1 MDFQDTL
8 YTKADGIA
16 TITLN
21 HPDKLNA
28 LTNPMAAECVAA
40 IEDAKK
46 DDEIKVVAL
55 TGAGRGFC
63 AGFEIGEVKA
73 EEFSIVKDRRYLTDT
88 LHKVPR
94 ALAGLDKPFIG
105 AINGAAVGA
114 GMDMANM
121 CDIRIASDKARF
133 GMTYVR
139 MGLLPGDGGCY
150 YLPRIVGIA
159 RACELTWTGRIFD
172 AQEAI
177 AMGYVNQVV
186 PAGEL
191 MATVMEFASRLV
203 KGPSVAIQLSK
214 HLIDRCQ
221 NLDLP
226 DALEAIEYAQLIARS
241 TEDAREGPRAWVE
254 KREPIFKGM

>member
-1 MDFQDTL
+1 MEFHDIL
-8 YTKADGIA
+8 YAKSGGIA

-28 LTNPMAAECVAA
+28 LTNPMAEECVTA
-40 IEDAKK
+40 IEDAKR
-46 DDEIKVVAL
+46 DDEVKVVVL

-73 EEFSIVKDRRYLTDT
+73 EEFSVVRDRRYLAET
-88 LHKVPR
+88 LHRVPR
-94 ALAGLDKPFIG
+94 ALAGLEKPYIG
-105 AINGAAVGA
+105 AINGVAVGA
-114 GMDMANM
+114 GMDLASM

-139 MGLLPGDGGCY
+139 MGLIPGDGGCY

-159 RACELTWTGRIFD
+159 RACELIWTGRIFD
-172 AQEAI
+172 AREAL
-177 AMGYVNQVV
+177 AMGYVNEVV
-186 PAGEL
+186 PAEAL
-191 MATVMEFASRLV
+191 MPTVMDFASRLV

-214 HLIDRCQ
+214 HLIDRCLE
-221 NLDLP
+221 LDLESAL
-226 DALEAIEYAQLIARS
+226 DATEYAQLIARS

-254 KREPIFKGM
+254 KREPVFKGR